1 MATVKTKLR
10 LSTVAGRPSS
20 IIYQITHRRIVR
32 QITTDYKVFPEDC
45 KTGVSMIISVN
56 DEAMGRLRV
65 PRIISQKIRWDL
77 ERLNMIIS
85 KYENG
90 HCEYSAD
97 MIVDAFQCME
107 KELSFFNIMQKSIIR
122 LLQQNRIGTAKNYS
136 AALGSFRNFRC
147 NEDIPIDAID
157 YAVMEDY
164 QSYLRMKGLAL
175 NSISFYMRIL
185 RAVYNH
191 SVDSGIISDR
201 KPFRHVFTGMEKT
214 FKRAISIKNIR
225 FIKDLDLSFK
235 PNLEFARDMFMFLF
249 YCRGMSFIDAAF
261 LKKSDVVDNVLFYRR
276 HKTGQQL
283 RIRMVP
289 VIKDI
294 LERYS
299 DSQSP
304 YLLPIITVSGKD
316 GRIQYE
322 AALRRIN
329 NGLRTIA
336 KMLGMDTPLT
346 TYVTRHAW
354 ASIAKAKNIPITV
367 ISDALGH
374 DSIATTQIYLAS
386 IDATMIDKANEMII
400 NDL

>member
-107 KELSFFNIMQKSIIR
+107 KELSLFNIMQKSIIR

-191 SVDSGIISDR
+191 SVESGIISDR

-214 FKRAISIKNIR
+214 FKRAISINNIR

-304 YLLPIITVSGKD
+304 YLLPIITVSGKE